1 MKLLNCFF
9 TRKKKIAQL
18 LESASLEELVQS
30 EEWHTFPMHTEL
42 ERCISRLVAEETREK
57 AAQVDEQQLRL
68 IALQSQINSHFL
80 YNTLECIRGQ
90 ALIDNNRSIA
100 DMLETLS
107 TFFRYST
114 SRRESVVTFQDEL
127 LNTQNYM
134 KIQQYRFDN
143 RFSLEIQTGAPS
155 AGSCFVPKLVLQPI
169 IENAVLHAFEDRR
182 QGQITLSADIAKDLF
197 VITISDD
204 GRGMDEST
212 LELLRK
218 HIQGTTDDKGEKK
231 TGIALANVQKR
242 IHMLFGAA
250 YGISVYSTVG
260 LGTDVEIT
268 LPCVFSKG

>member
-1 MKLLNCFF
+1 MKLLNRFF
-9 TRKKKIAQL
+9 SRKEDISAL
-18 LESASLEELVQS
+18 LSSARWEQVTESK
-30 EEWHTFPMHTEL
+30 EWQNFPMHAEL
-42 ERCISRLVAEETREK
+42 ERCFSRLVAEETKEK

-90 ALIDNNRSIA
+90 ALLDDNKNIA

-127 LNTQNYM
+127 INTQNYM
-134 KIQQYRFDN
+134 KIQQYRFGS
-143 RFSLEIQTGAPS
+143 RYSLETETNDAA
-155 AGSCFVPKLVLQPI
+155 AGNCFVPKLVLQPI

-182 QGQITLSADIAKDLF
+182 QGRITLLADIAENLL

-204 GRGMDEST
+204 GKGMDENT
-212 LELLRK
+212 LEVLRN
-218 HIQGTTDDKGEKK
+218 HIQGVTDDTGEKK

-268 LPCVFSKG
+268 LPCVFSRE

>member
-1 MKLLNCFF
+1 MKIFGRLFPKKKKLSKLL
-9 TRKKKIAQL
+9 A
-18 LESASLEELVQS
+18 SARWEQIVQS
-30 EEWHTFPMHTEL
+30 NEWRRVPLHAEL
-42 ERCISRLVAEETREK
+42 ERCFARLVAEETKEK

-90 ALIDNNRSIA
+90 ALLDDNKNIA

-114 SRRESVVTFQDEL
+114 SRRENVVMFQDEL
-127 LNTQNYM
+127 INTQNYM
-134 KIQQYRFDN
+134 KIQQYRFGS
-143 RFSLEIQTGAPS
+143 RFSLEIEADDS
-155 AGSCFVPKLVLQPI
+155 AVGSCFVPKLVLQPV

-182 QGQITLSADIAKDLF
+182 QGQITLSADIAENLF
-197 VITISDD
+197 VITITDN

-212 LELLRK
+212 LELLRN
-218 HIQGTTDDKGEKK
+218 HIQGTTDSSGEKK

-242 IHMLFGAA
+242 IHMLFGSA